1 MDQTGL
7 IKVVATTAAIILLVA
22 LNWLARRYFH
32 PDTYRQMNRRML
44 IGGAVILLSLLAAAL
59 MVTR

>member
-7 IKVVATTAAIILLVA
+7 VKVVATAAVIVLLLA

-32 PDTYRQMNRRML
+32 PDSYQRLNRRLL
-44 IGGAVILLSLLAAAL
+44 IGGAVILLSLLVAAL
-59 MVTR
+59 LVTR